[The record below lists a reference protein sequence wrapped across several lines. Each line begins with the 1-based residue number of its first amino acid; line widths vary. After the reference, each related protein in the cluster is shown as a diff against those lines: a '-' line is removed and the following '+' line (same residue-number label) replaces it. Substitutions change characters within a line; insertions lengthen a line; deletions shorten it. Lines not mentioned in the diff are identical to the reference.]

1 MFQLTDVGTD
11 ISVPT
16 SVIAAVIPF
25 SLFTAYHFCVLTGF
39 LIVLKAKCNHLH
51 HVCADGL
58 APWWW
63 KWSRRGFS
71 LFTAYQILS
80 ADFYFQG
87 ALHTA
92 ITDAVYCVKL
102 VAYDRRV
109 ANKLRKGLDKA
120 LHKSYNTTPAEGG
133 ITSLCSCWLI
143 LSDHMFIISRYEF
156 DHMCWLACSFS
167 VLDAFLLCRR
177 SKFRAHLPPENKT
190 TYQSFGTRIWPHLW
204 P

>member
-80 ADFYFQG
+80 AVFYFQG

-102 VAYDRRV
+102 VVSDWRV
-109 ANKLRKGLDKA
+109 ANNAQQISCETTWQIRFSKLQ
-120 LHKSYNTTPAEGG
+120 YNTRGG
-133 ITSLCSCWLI
+133 RNGVL
-143 LSDHMFIISRYEF
+143 
-156 DHMCWLACSFS
+156 FS
-167 VLDAFLLCRR
+167 A
-177 SKFRAHLPPENKT
+177 PT
-190 TYQSFGTRIWPHLW
+190 T
-204 P
+204 